1 MTKKMKILSKQVIL
15 KFWSAKVSSVPPNSA
30 PSLRL
35 WLHVTTT
42 SFICVISVP
51 ACLIHSSTTASSAW
65 YMGFLG
71 QRVSRFTWSSTR
83 FRAGTHLYI
92 VYTSQFGLL
101 WLPVPCW
108 VNC

>member
-1 MTKKMKILSKQVIL
+1 MDFYLQKVIL
-15 KFWSAKVSSVPPNSA
+15 KFCSAKVFSVPPNSA

-42 SFICVISVP
+42 LFICVISAP

-71 QRVSRFTWSSTR
+71 QRVSRPTRSSTR

-92 VYTSQFGLL
+92 IYTSQFGSPYGNGL
-101 WLPVPCW
+101 CS
-108 VNC
+108 